1 MSPAAS
7 HGQARSEAL
16 ADGQITKIDVS
27 AQKITIRHGPLKQFD
42 MDEPMTMV
50 FRAANPEML
59 KTVKAGD
66 KVKFLP
72 ERIKRT
78 VHRSQ
83 RSKKSNDRPAH
94 DENTA
99 TLKRAGTLNESVSF
113 RRAYSVPPEILEPR
127 GR

>member
-1 MSPAAS
+1 MKLRSVVAVIVAALLMSPAAS

-72 ERIKRT
+72 ERINGQFT
-78 VHRSQ
+78 VT
-83 RSKKSNDRPAH
+83 KIEKV
-94 DENTA
+94 
-99 TLKRAGTLNESVSF
+99 K
-113 RRAYSVPPEILEPR
+113 
-127 GR
+127 